1 MPERDSFE
9 QLVSDLSPEE
19 RREMLEKMQG
29 YVGNPDEES
38 LVPEPAEEV
47 SISFD
52 AQLKNESLFLRLWLW
67 LKSLFSNTSV
77 EALFNE
83 HRIST
88 IFRAVERRSP
98 NLVDLRHKQL
108 LSFFYTKLTE
118 LKKCADFFKPYCTV
132 VDGRIESFYVILGS
146 LAMPQVASQMSS
158 EVDPYSIPVAQGARP
173 EMRVT
178 LLRHMDDVMANI
190 PSEQKSI
197 MYNCAKA
204 LDWLAHFVRLP
215 FNRLLSQFS
224 SEGGDAN
231 YEASFRLVADDM
243 KLFSKVLCNGVLIPN
258 EVLEALYIFKHS
270 IDGRKRNKNTEAA
283 SQFIAEA
290 HDHLSMMHLFVST
303 VPMRAITCIVRGDS
317 YYQPES
323 LSGVEDWFVKFK
335 MGWKTLFDQKWES
348 WLVDCKKEEI
358 RQNLQK
364 HFGLD
369 SFPLLPDRPW
379 ADSWTKL
386 HFRYELSAGFLCW
399 YFRSEFS
406 NYELILKT
414 VMTEGDFIK
423 KENRL
428 EFTES
433 FNEYVQVSIGLTT
446 LQQPTE
452 PNGEVGAMI
461 AKLEHEHSIH
471 AVQKCEQLLRSME
484 SDFAHLVIVFG
495 EASRKMKFLM
505 DGILGLTSD
514 SRYDSISNLGTI
526 KGAGNA
532 EFRKN
537 LQGIHTSL
545 QNAFNMLKELEPVDM
560 TPTAR

>member
-1 MPERDSFE
+1 
-9 QLVSDLSPEE
+9 
-19 RREMLEKMQG
+19 MLEKMQG

-67 LKSLFSNTSV
+67 LKSLFSNASV

-204 LDWLAHFVRLP
+204 LDWLVHFVRLP

-231 YEASFRLVADDM
+231 YEASFRLVVDDM

-386 HFRYELSAGFLCW
+386 HFHYELSAGFLCW

-446 LQQPTE
+446 LQQTTE

>member
-1 MPERDSFE
+1 MSERDSFE

-38 LVPEPAEEV
+38 LVPEPAEEAT
-47 SISFD
+47 ISFD

-83 HRIST
+83 HRIAT

-98 NLVDLRHKQL
+98 NLVDLRHKML

-132 VDGRIESFYVILGS
+132 VDGRIESFYVNLGS

-158 EVDPYSIPVAQGARP
+158 EVDPYSIPVEQGARP

-178 LLRHMDDVMANI
+178 LLRHMDDVMVNI
-190 PSEQKSI
+190 PSEQKTI
-197 MYNCAKA
+197 MYDCAKA
-204 LDWLAHFVRLP
+204 LDWLVHFVRLP
-215 FNRLLSQFS
+215 YNRFLSQFS
-224 SEGGDAN
+224 SEGDDK
-231 YEASFRLVADDM
+231 YEASFRLVADDV

-270 IDGRKRNKNTEAA
+270 IDGGRRKKNTEAA

-290 HDHLSMMHLFVST
+290 HDHLSMMHLFVTT
-303 VPMRAITCIVRGDS
+303 VPMRAISCIVRGDS

-335 MGWKTLFDQKWES
+335 MGWKTLFDQKWEA

-364 HFGLD
+364 HFDLD
-369 SFPLLPDRPW
+369 RFPLLPDRPW

-414 VMTEGDFIK
+414 LMTEGDFIK

-446 LQQPTE
+446 LQQTTE
-452 PNGEVGAMI
+452 PNGEIGAMI

-532 EFRKN
+532 EFKKS
-537 LQGIHTSL
+537 LYGIHTSL
-545 QNAFNMLKELEPVDM
+545 QNAFSMIKELEPVDM
-560 TPTAR
+560 TPTVR